1 MRIFPE
7 MWASTLWPFSSSTR
21 NIAFGSGSITVPS
34 RTIASSL
41 GLGRT
46 DLRSGSELV
55 LDLGP
60 RGHEPGAGPR
70 EETIAG
76 DSQSQLGLTCT
87 NAPDCPPSD
96 DSRPVGSSLLGP
108 RPTEV
113 HG

>member
-1 MRIFPE
+1 METFDPQPE
-7 MWASTLWPFSSSTR
+7 FNVQDAEYLR
-21 NIAFGSGSITVPS
+21 L
-34 RTIASSL
+34 L
-41 GLGRT
+41 GY
-46 DLRSGSELV
+46 
-55 LDLGP
+55 P